1 MDCFFYLLSNFLI
14 WCCVAVMFG
23 LRPWRSLKHTGEAG
37 INYMLFYARKSIK
50 FEDLVD
56 VVVEN
61 EILEVFTNLNADA
74 VN

>member
-1 MDCFFYLLSNFLI
+1 
-14 WCCVAVMFG
+14 MFG